1 LYYETNL
8 WISTA
13 IHGILTKIAQE
24 AVRMSADVIPFP
36 IRATPSDAGQ
46 ERLQRALA
54 ALDAALAS
62 QRAAVAEWRASL
74 AQLGDT
80 MNGLGASLNRYRGS
94 LNQLESKVGA
104 LNREAVALEAWADQ
118 SLSTA
123 EG

>member
-1 LYYETNL
+1 
-8 WISTA
+8 
-13 IHGILTKIAQE
+13 
-24 AVRMSADVIPFP
+24 MPADIIPFP
-36 IRATPSDAGQ
+36 ARPTSAPDHAGQ

-74 AQLGDT
+74 AQLGET

-94 LNQLESKVGA
+94 LTQLETKVGT

-118 SLSTA
+118 VLSAA